1 MTRKTKIRRA
11 VILAVGLAGLALAVI
26 PNGMRF
32 TGYLCLGI
40 AALWA
45 IEELLI
51 VWKRHSAFAGVLEKF
66 FFTGVALVFAV
77 IALIEIE
84 VVKCGEADRSDQPVD
99 AVIILGA
106 GVNGET
112 PSAALQSRIDA
123 ARAYLKKHP
132 GIPVVLSG
140 GKGSGENISE
150 AEAMRRALWTGD
162 GETDACLIP
171 EDRSVNTAQNFEFS
185 RALLAELGVDM
196 ETARIAIVTSD
207 FHCYR
212 THLLAQRHG
221 MNTVEIP
228 AELPWWWLSANYY
241 IREAF
246 AVVKTVLFDWPE
258 A

>member
-51 VWKRHSAFAGVLEKF
+51 VWKRHSAF
-66 FFTGVALVFAV
+66 
-77 IALIEIE
+77 
-84 VVKCGEADRSDQPVD
+84 
-99 AVIILGA
+99 
-106 GVNGET
+106 ET
-112 PSAALQSRIDA
+112 PAAALQSRIEA